1 VAVAAAAC
9 AILGLWTQ
17 SAHIGA
23 PPLGVARSNRH
34 VWFRVDVPGSRLRY
48 SVDHIRHLP
57 ELIVM
62 ADANVVA
69 IPSTQVPELA
79 CGRAS
84 RHSGCL
90 VQNVRHLI
98 LAYPPS

>member
-1 VAVAAAAC
+1 VAVVATAC

-34 VWFRVDVPGSRLRY
+34 VWFRVDVSGSRLQY

-69 IPSTQVPELA
+69 IPSTQSLSSRVDGPRDT
-79 CGRAS
+79 RAAWS
-84 RHSGCL
+84 RM
-90 VQNVRHLI
+90 
-98 LAYPPS
+98 